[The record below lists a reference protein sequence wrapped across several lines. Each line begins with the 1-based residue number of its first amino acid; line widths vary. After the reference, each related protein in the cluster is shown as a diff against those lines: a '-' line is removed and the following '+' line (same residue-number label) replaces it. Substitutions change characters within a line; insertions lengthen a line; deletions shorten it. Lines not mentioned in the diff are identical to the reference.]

1 MRGKRQLPEHIP
13 GTMRAWRIRKRKE
26 LRALLKAA
34 DKVLLGCAYAPQAD
48 GCYYMEIF
56 QNLRQFKQAWSQKE
70 WGK

>member
-1 MRGKRQLPEHIP
+1 MRGKRQLPKHIP

-34 DKVLLGCAYAPQAD
+34 ECVLMGAAYAPSVEGTHYVEVLTQL
-48 GCYYMEIF
+48 
-56 QNLRQFKQAWSQKE
+56 QKFKQAWSQKE